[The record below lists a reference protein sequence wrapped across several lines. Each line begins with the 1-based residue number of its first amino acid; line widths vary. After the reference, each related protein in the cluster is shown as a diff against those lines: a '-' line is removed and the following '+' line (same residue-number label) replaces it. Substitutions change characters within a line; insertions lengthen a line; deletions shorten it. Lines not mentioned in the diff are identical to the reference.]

1 MEDAFIYIICY
12 TLYFNVHI
20 TFGFG
25 LIIYIKTNHHEAAEE
40 VNHEWIISVI
50 SKYLCRY
57 SPQHVF
63 PCILQLSLCYCSYSV
78 FYNIIKLILFGR
90 LKHLYITVS
99 VYLLG
104 LLLPSWPD
112 LSWKRRFKCQWD
124 FYTDK

>member
-1 MEDAFIYIICY
+1 MEDAFIYMICY

-25 LIIYIKTNHHEAAEE
+25 LIIYIKTNHHEAVEDVTSREIPAYRM
-40 VNHEWIISVI
+40 NHIRYIKISM
-50 SKYLCRY
+50 
-57 SPQHVF
+57 P
-63 PCILQLSLCYCSYSV
+63 ILPSTRVSMYFATIFVLLFILRVLQ
-78 FYNIIKLILFGR
+78 YNKLILFGH

-112 LSWKRRFKCQWD
+112 LS
-124 FYTDK
+124 